1 MKTTLI
7 ILLTLVTAV
16 LQAQNTTEFSEA
28 DLGKIAISVQVL
40 PQDRLTEAQRSRLE
54 SKLFQLVTR
63 HGVSGAGPGGTFALV
78 PQWTVTEVR
87 TVEGMQNIKVVD
99 TELNLLIRQTGS
111 RTADNPVLAGHSISL
126 QGSAKTEQQ
135 AIENALSKLNP
146 NDPAI
151 GQLLNEAKQKIIQF
165 YNARC
170 GQVRAEAERVA
181 ATGDYEQALA
191 ILLSV
196 PAEAEGCY
204 AQLEAVTASLYTRYL
219 KRNCQGQLLQAKAD
233 VAGNQFL
240 TGLQSAAQID
250 PESSCYRE
258 AQQFIASTESK
269 INAEERR
276 LWSAY
281 REDRRS
287 EQKSRRQRIQ
297 AARPIVVAYYRRTPP
312 AKRVTVHRFLN

>member
-1 MKTTLI
+1 MRTTLI
-7 ILLTLVTAV
+7 VWLALVTV
-16 LQAQNTTEFSEA
+16 GLRAQNAAELSEA
-28 DLGKIAISVQVL
+28 DLGKIAISVQV
-40 PQDRLTEAQRSRLE
+40 PAQERLTEAQRSRLE
-54 SKLFQLVTR
+54 SKLFQLVTC
-63 HGVSGAGPGGTFALV
+63 HGVSGDGPGGTFALI
-78 PQWTVTEVR
+78 PQWAVTEVR

-99 TELNLLIRQTGS
+99 AELNLLIRQTGS
-111 RTADNPVLAGHSISL
+111 RTADNPVLASHSISL

-151 GQLLNEAKQKIIQF
+151 GPFLGEAKRKIIQF

-170 GQVRAEAERVA
+170 GQVRTEAERVA

-196 PAEAEGCY
+196 PAEADGCY
-204 AQLEAVTASLYTRYL
+204 AQLEAVTARIYTRYL

-258 AQQFIASTESK
+258 AQQFITSTESK

-281 REDRRS
+281 REDRRNAYKL
-287 EQKSRRQRIQ
+287 ERQRIQ
-297 AARPIVVAYYRRTPP
+297 AARPIVIAYYRRNPP
-312 AKRVTVHRFLN
+312 AKRVTIHRFLN